1 MGLFDRIKKSLFGDK
16 EKEEVK
22 SEETTEEQET
32 ASENQEDSEKV
43 EDQTSEETQEAT
55 ESESDEETEES
66 APAAKK
72 KEEEESQLNDEVSV
86 ETSIQEDEEFECWEA
101 RCPCLLS
108 TAVINAT
115 NKATQVRQGF
125 ISSYSSQSVL
135 KEVGQKCKAEART
148 EAEAL

>member
-1 MGLFDRIKKSLFGDK
+1 MNKPHRVKNDGTPAGRSTDK
-16 EKEEVK
+16 G
-22 SEETTEEQET
+22 TEW
-32 ASENQEDSEKV
+32 A
-43 EDQTSEETQEAT
+43 
-55 ESESDEETEES
+55 
-66 APAAKK
+66 
-72 KEEEESQLNDEVSV
+72 
-86 ETSIQEDEEFECWEA
+86 IQEDEEFECWEA

-148 EAEAL
+148 EEIGRAHV